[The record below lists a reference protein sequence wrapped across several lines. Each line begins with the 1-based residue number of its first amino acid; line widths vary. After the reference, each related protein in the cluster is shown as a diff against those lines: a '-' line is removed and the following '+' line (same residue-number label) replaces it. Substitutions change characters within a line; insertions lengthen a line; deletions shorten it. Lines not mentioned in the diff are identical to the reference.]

1 MPRFAPRLAGSSL
14 VPAVILLLL
23 FAACGS
29 VEIDIERTTS
39 TPGPDPT
46 PTSAPASAKTPAA
59 STERGDSQAPTR
71 GSYKGLTY
79 VVGEG
84 SKATFTVEEKL
95 ASLPLPNDAVV
106 HTTALSGDVN
116 LDGRRSLIKI
126 DLHKLE
132 SDQSRRDRYIRE
144 RMFPN
149 DPIAVFTLPTSLPLP
164 EGFAE
169 GEEVTTEITGELEIK
184 GVTAPVT
191 FQIEARDDGDVIYII
206 GRTSFVWED
215 FGMTAP
221 RVGSF
226 VQVTDEVTVEIL
238 IAARP
243 YWG

>member
-1 MPRFAPRLAGSSL
+1 MPRLTPRLAGSSL

-29 VEIDIERTTS
+29 VDIDIERTTS
-39 TPGPDPT
+39 TPEPDPT

-149 DPIAVFTLPTSLPLP
+149 DPIAIFTLPTSLPLP

-169 GEEVTTEITGELEIK
+169 GEEITTEITGELEIK

>member
-1 MPRFAPRLAGSSL
+1 MPRLTPRLAGSSL
-14 VPAVILLLL
+14 VPAIILLLL

-46 PTSAPASAKTPAA
+46 PTSAPAPAKTPAA
-59 STERGDSQAPTR
+59 STERDDSQAPTR

-221 RVGSF
+221 RVGTF

>member
-1 MPRFAPRLAGSSL
+1 MPRLTPRLAGSSL
-14 VPAVILLLL
+14 VPAIILLLL

-46 PTSAPASAKTPAA
+46 PTSAPAPAKTPAA

>member
-1 MPRFAPRLAGSSL
+1 MPSPFPRLATLSL
-14 VPAVILLLL
+14 IPAILALLLL
-23 FAACGS
+23 ALACGAS
-29 VEIDIERTTS
+29 ATA

-46 PTSAPASAKTPAA
+46 PTSASAPANTPAA
-59 STERGDSQAPTR
+59 STDRDDSQAPTR
-71 GSYKGLTY
+71 GYYTGLTY

-149 DPIAVFTLPTSLPLP
+149 DPIAVFTLPTTLPLP

-169 GEEVTTEITGELEIK
+169 GEEVVTEITGELEIK

-191 FQIEARDDGDVIYII
+191 FQVEARDDGDVIYII

-226 VQVTDEVTVEIL
+226 VQVTDQVAVEIL